1 MRRRKPL
8 FEIIKMG
15 WLFVCFAIGL
25 AHFNAAQVAGADM
38 AGFLG
43 KMTIVT
49 FPAGY
54 LGVYLLKAIIWFFP
68 AAGGDEVTRSY
79 YFALT
84 LWVLMTSLGYFQW
97 FYLVPKILRKF
108 KILKN

>member
-68 AAGGDEVTRSY
+68 AAGGDEITRSY
-79 YFALT
+79 YFSLT
-84 LWVLMTSLGYFQW
+84 LWVLMTSLGYLQW
-97 FYLVPKILRKF
+97 FYLVPKILTNIR
-108 KILKN
+108 ILKK